1 MPIKPIDLQTLF
13 LQMDRVAKQQSVE
26 KEGAALQQ
34 ALHGAAVQK
43 KVDESAR
50 AVKPVADDQK
60 GAEAV
65 RDKDEGE
72 GGAERREGKRR
83 EAEDEDAPG
92 AETVKDPA
100 LGGHVDITG

>member
-13 LQMDRVAKQQSVE
+13 LQMDRVAKQQSLE
-26 KEGAALQQ
+26 KDGAALQQ
-34 ALHGAAVQK
+34 ALHGAAIQK

-65 RDKDEGE
+65 REKEEGE
-72 GGAERREGKRR
+72 AGAERREGRRR
-83 EAEDEDAPG
+83 EGEDEEAPD

-100 LGGHVDITG
+100 LGGHVDISG